1 MKLEEKLLRLRKQHG
16 LSQQEMADELAVSRQ
31 TISKWETGITI
42 PSSENLIGIGKL
54 LNVPINVLVDDSASL
69 EPPPVSSTA
78 TEPMKT
84 EDQKIIGHVFRF
96 SKKLCFAFCILLFLI
111 GIFLGTRLPFSNR
124 WTRDERQPDPMEELV
139 KVEVDISHAD
149 SFSTEPLQP

>member
-54 LNVPINVLVDDSASL
+54 LNVPINVLVDDSA
-69 EPPPVSSTA
+69 
-78 TEPMKT
+78 
-84 EDQKIIGHVFRF
+84 
-96 SKKLCFAFCILLFLI
+96 
-111 GIFLGTRLPFSNR
+111 
-124 WTRDERQPDPMEELV
+124 
-139 KVEVDISHAD
+139 
-149 SFSTEPLQP
+149 